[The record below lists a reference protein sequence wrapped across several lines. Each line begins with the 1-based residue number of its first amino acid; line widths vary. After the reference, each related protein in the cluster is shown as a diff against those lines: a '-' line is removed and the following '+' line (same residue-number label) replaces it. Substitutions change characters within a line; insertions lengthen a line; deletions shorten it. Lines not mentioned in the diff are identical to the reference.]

1 MFKTTSCI
9 FVRWTQRGRLQKW
22 QKSKVVFY
30 LCTCALAPWWN
41 KLKEVDKAAA
51 VLIHEMD
58 LQKYV
63 FLSRNKV
70 SVFLLT
76 HKFYWDSFWNKHLWV
91 KMVFLFTLHTVLAQ
105 YLTFEKFQCNFH
117 LQENEMNVIP
127 TAFLWRLKSHRQ
139 ISENVPKQKQ
149 ITLKVFLYNVCY
161 RFLSWTQP
169 KRTLFESQ
177 DSSIDDFSDT
187 DSENNFPL
195 MIPQDYLGLAFFSML
210 CCFWPLGIAAFYLS
224 QKVYEHTQTH
234 RHTLSPEQTRYNL
247 ALSFTA
253 EGEFLPSAVCV
264 DDQRVQFF
272 SVVQVKDLWRRAVTR
287 RLHLQNHTSEI
298 VQSWEL

>member
-91 KMVFLFTLHTVLAQ
+91 KMFFLFTLHTVLAQ

-169 KRTLFESQ
+169 KRALFESQ

-234 RHTLSPEQTRYNL
+234 KHTDTPSVLSRQDTTWLYRSQL
-247 ALSFTA
+247 RVSFYPLQYVWTIN
-253 EGEFLPSAVCV
+253 ESSSLVLCKWRIYGGE
-264 DDQRVQFF
+264 
-272 SVVQVKDLWRRAVTR
+272 LWQGDYTCRIT
-287 RLHLQNHTSEI
+287 LLK
-298 VQSWEL
+298 